1 MTEQRTTK
9 SFRDA
14 GDRIVRQES
23 ALPTS
28 ISRLLGAPALAA
40 RSGTTDAEA
49 WDVRLA
55 ALATIA
61 QYDGLTFV
69 NLASAEASAT
79 YNLVEDP
86 TTDPA
91 IRGAVDEASRSAVT
105 AQLRASVRLADG
117 RLASAILVTPLAAS
131 EGFSGAL
138 VAFRVGRQFAAVD
151 AHTAVGIAEIVSL
164 ELARSITAQREETE
178 RRQALALYEIAR
190 HALFTEDLD
199 ETLQSIAMVLAGT
212 LDHDAAHVWLRRPDR
227 LLRRHAAHP
236 HDRTASEIVRE
247 NDHGA
252 LWGALHERRLVRL
265 TGVANAAWI
274 PSNTREVLV
283 VPLRG
288 DPRPLGMLV
297 LARAQVPYGLDDIEM
312 ADVLGTFVGRVVAS
326 ATSHSRSR
334 QSGNDLENEVELA
347 KRRPD
352 GDGDVAGRGGV
363 DGRGACVSS
372 LGSGPRL
379 EDDDRSPGRAAGR
392 VAIELV
398 PHLAESSP

>member
-1 MTEQRTTK
+1 MLREPRTTK

-23 ALPTS
+23 ALSSS
-28 ISRLLGAPALAA
+28 ISGLLSAPALAA
-40 RSGTTDAEA
+40 RGAITDADA

-69 NLASAEASAT
+69 ALGHSDASTA
-79 YNLVEDP
+79 YNLVDD
-86 TTDPA
+86 TVSDPA
-91 IRGAVDEASRSAVT
+91 IRGAVDQAAHSAMTV
-105 AQLRASVRLADG
+105 QLRTSVALADG
-117 RLASAILVTPLAAS
+117 RTASAVLVTPLAPS
-131 EGFSGAL
+131 EGFAGAL

-252 LWGALHERRLVRL
+252 LWGVIHERRLVRL

-347 KRRPD
+347 
-352 GDGDVAGRGGV
+352 A
-363 DGRGACVSS
+363 SHQ
-372 LGSGPRL
+372 
-379 EDDDRSPGRAAGR
+379 RS
-392 VAIELV
+392 
-398 PHLAESSP
+398 